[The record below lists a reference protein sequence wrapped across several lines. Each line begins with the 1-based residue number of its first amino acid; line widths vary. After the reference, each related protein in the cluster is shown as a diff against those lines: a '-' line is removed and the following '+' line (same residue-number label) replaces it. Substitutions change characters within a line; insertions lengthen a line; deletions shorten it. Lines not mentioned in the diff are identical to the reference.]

1 LKLWRRPRQK
11 DWIWSLHCSLIN
23 PLVCGRAPVHVEI
36 PDDPYDYVLSA
47 NVNRRHLTT
56 EQKRDVI
63 AKVIKAKPKLS
74 NRQIAEKTRTS
85 HPFVGKGRA
94 ELEESGDVETV
105 STSTDTLGREQPR
118 VRDGR
123 TGSPAPAGR
132 AETVATEREMPES
145 VAMPS
150 VNAEAATITPLDGH
164 DALI

>member
-1 LKLWRRPRQK
+1 
-11 DWIWSLHCSLIN
+11 
-23 PLVCGRAPVHVEI
+23 
-36 PDDPYDYVLSA
+36 
-47 NVNRRHLTT
+47 
-56 EQKRDVI
+56 
-63 AKVIKAKPKLS
+63 
-74 NRQIAEKTRTS
+74 
-85 HPFVGKGRA
+85 A

-164 DALI
+164 DALIVFARFVLSPFIYVAAVMTAVRNRFPEDEPEFDALLKRAEAVR